1 MQVYKWSDS
10 DVILYTVGIVAMLDV
25 YYAAAVLRNKLG
37 VVANCCCVWNST
49 PLKIRELTLHKNF
62 RICLHF
68 NALLFIHVT

>member
-37 VVANCCCVWNST
+37 VVANCCCVWSFYTTQNT
-49 PLKIRELTLHKNF
+49 RINF
-62 RICLHF
+62 
-68 NALLFIHVT
+68 A